1 MKIHL
6 VTMLLINHV
15 PLTSQQRKNIPF
27 HQVDASFIEAKYETV
42 ISELPE
48 MIDRVWNGIIED
60 TAVRNMF
67 GYSIALSYWI
77 GATLESTGWLLM
89 KFRSLQGAVLQTFS
103 NLEYFGFQWYL
114 WWYGAGDAG
123 PWYFPDPFGTGG
135 DPYLKCSSED
145 FIRLVRKYNLDAGV
159 ASISRMKKI
168 ENFVLLERLE
178 KDLSEDLGCILYPSY
193 PERIFKEHEEV
204 NLQIQELI
212 GLLRFHRSLLQE
224 PEEDASEEELSLLD
238 QEISSTWREL
248 SVVIKEV
255 RWKTSFHK

>member
-6 VTMLLINHV
+6 VTLLLTNHV
-15 PLTSQQRKNIPF
+15 PLTSQQRKHMPF
-27 HQVDASFIEAKYETV
+27 HQIDASFIEAKYKTV

-48 MIDRVWNGIIED
+48 MIDRVRDGIIED

-77 GATLESTGWLLM
+77 GATLETIGWLLM
-89 KFRSLQGAVLQTFS
+89 RFRSLQGAVLQTFS
-103 NLEYFGFQWYL
+103 NLEYFGYQWYM

-123 PWYFPDPFGTGG
+123 PWYFPGPFGTGG
-135 DPYLKCSSED
+135 DPYLNCSSED

-159 ASISRMKKI
+159 ASISKMKKI
-168 ENFVLLERLE
+168 ENLVLLERLE
-178 KDLSEDLGCILYPSY
+178 KDLNEDLGCILYPSY

-204 NLQIQELI
+204 NLQIQDLI

-224 PEEDASEEELSLLD
+224 PEEDASEEELVLLD
-238 QEISSTWREL
+238 QGIFSTWEEL
-248 SVVIKEV
+248 SVVIEKV
-255 RWKTSFHK
+255 H